1 MNAVSNY
8 VTQPRGVGVPITI
21 VKDFNTPLSQRRTAD
36 RSEVK
41 RFMRT
46 LEDDCEY
53 VQRPKFV
60 RAHVR
65 DALQDRRGLISMRTQ
80 DDGGMLTFDAQT
92 IDSSGA
98 FLIGE
103 LENLDPRLHMP
114 LASVSWMED
123 IKIRSNVTIADDLS
137 SYTLNSFAAGPGVPG
152 SNKNWVGK
160 RANSIPSLAVDN
172 EKIAQRIEPWALSL
186 DWTMFELEQSR
197 KLGRPIDEQK
207 HVALQRKWNY
217 DLDEETYMGDTA
229 FAMNGMF
236 QHALLTNVSN
246 AVTGSWTTATPAQII
261 VDLNEPINS
270 IAGTS
275 GLAVL
280 PDTAI
285 LAWSDLSLLTTTLIS
300 TAGNISILEYF
311 LRNNPCRAA
320 GVPFRVKG
328 RKWLVGTSKSFG
340 GVAGRGPS
348 ATNSMYY
355 YRNEEDYLR
364 IPVVPLLRTNPEFR
378 DIRQIVTY
386 YGRIGQVEMVYPE
399 LVALRTNIN

>member
-1 MNAVSNY
+1 MNAVPNY
-8 VTQPRGVGVPITI
+8 VTQPRGVGVPLTI
-21 VKDFNTPLSQRRTAD
+21 IKDLDTPLDQRRTAD

-53 VQRPKFV
+53 VERPALV
-60 RAHVR
+60 RAHAHDAIR
-65 DALQDRRGLISMRTQ
+65 DRHGLISIPTR
-80 DDGGMLTFDAQT
+80 DDSGMLTFDQAT

-114 LASVSWMED
+114 LQSVTWMED
-123 IKIRSNVTIADDLS
+123 IKIRGNVTIADDLS

-160 RANSIPSLAVDN
+160 RTNSIPSLAVDN
-172 EKIAQRIEPWALSL
+172 EKIAQRIEPWALSI

-197 KLGRPIDEQK
+197 KLGRPIDDQK

-229 FAMNGMF
+229 FAMNGML
-236 QHALLTNVSN
+236 QHALLTNTGN
-246 AVTGSWTTATPAQII
+246 ALTGNWNSATPAQII
-261 VDLNEPINS
+261 ADLTEPINS

-285 LAWSDLSLLTTTLIS
+285 LAWSDMSLLTSTLIS

-320 GVPFRVKG
+320 GVPLKLKG
-328 RKWLVGTSKSFG
+328 RKWLVGTSKTFG

-348 ATNSMYY
+348 STNSMFW

-399 LVALRTNIN
+399 LACLRSGIN